1 MLVLAAAANKKFDRR
16 ERRPGRHINDGDFVI
31 YGSEPRIARHHNRAE
46 CQQRDYGPGFISEAS
61 QESGPRRGD
70 FSAIWLRDQVAADAA
85 GEKESGQVRE
95 LLLNSNPL
103 RRPRNPARNWY
114 HLCGTIF
121 NGSLNETGRPQTKI
135 IVNSKHTN
143 PRRKSR
149 RRMFRTSLLHASPL
163 FYVCLGL
170 LLCALPAMAQPQQVP
185 PAPAASSALP
195 DAPTANVQPAQ
206 QLSGNVSGTVVDPS
220 GAAVAGAHV
229 TLMRDDK
236 SQKQEVL
243 SSDDGQFSFAG
254 VAPGPFQITITSELF
269 TTQKVSAILHP
280 GEILVLPQIVFGLAT
295 EATQVQVNVPLV
307 EVAEEELKVEE
318 KQRIFGVI
326 PNFYVS
332 YVPNAAPLAS
342 KQKFQLAWRSTVD
355 PVNFAITG
363 AIAGVQQATNTF
375 SGYGQGAQGYGKRY
389 GASYADLVTGTF
401 LGSAILPSLLKQDP
415 RYFYKGTGSVRSRV
429 LYAIANS
436 VICKGDNG
444 HWQPNYSGILGS
456 LAAGGISNLYYPAQN
471 RDGAALTVENTL
483 IGIGETAATNLL
495 QEFVIRK
502 LTPNLSHQLQT
513 NTP

>member
-1 MLVLAAAANKKFDRR
+1 VEEKGKT
-16 ERRPGRHINDGDFVI
+16 
-31 YGSEPRIARHHNRAE
+31 
-46 CQQRDYGPGFISEAS
+46 QR
-61 QESGPRRGD
+61 
-70 FSAIWLRDQVAADAA
+70 
-85 GEKESGQVRE
+85 
-95 LLLNSNPL
+95 
-103 RRPRNPARNWY
+103 
-114 HLCGTIF
+114 
-121 NGSLNETGRPQTKI
+121 I
-135 IVNSKHTN
+135 IVNSHN
-143 PRRKSR
+143 PNLRSKSLD
-149 RRMFRTSLLHASPL
+149 RTARSSAIRFAGLAG
-163 FYVCLGL
+163 LGLSL
-170 LLCALPAMAQPQQVP
+170 LLCAF
-185 PAPAASSALP
+185 PAAAQSPQTPSAPEVASPLP
-195 DAPTANVQPAQ
+195 DAPTATAPLEQQPDQ
-206 QLSGNVSGTVVDPS
+206 HLPGNINGTIVDPS

-229 TLMRDDK
+229 ILTRDDK
-236 SQKQEVL
+236 FPKLEVL
-243 SSDDGQFSFAG
+243 SGDDGQFAFAG
-254 VAPGPFQITITSELF
+254 IAPGPFQLTVTSELF
-269 TTQKVSAILHP
+269 TTQKVSAILNP
-280 GEILVLPQIVFGLAT
+280 GENLILPQIVFGLAT

-307 EVAEEELKVEE
+307 EVAAEELKVEE

-342 KQKFQLAWRSTVD
+342 KQKFQLAWRTTMD

-401 LGSAILPSLLKQDP
+401 LGSAILPSILKQDP
-415 RYFYKGTGSVRSRV
+415 RYFYKGTGSSRSRV

-456 LAAGGISNLYYPAQN
+456 LASGGISNLYYPAQN
-471 RDGAALTVENTL
+471 RDGATLTVENTL

-502 LTPNLSHQLQT
+502 LTPNLSRQQQT

>member
-1 MLVLAAAANKKFDRR
+1 
-16 ERRPGRHINDGDFVI
+16 
-31 YGSEPRIARHHNRAE
+31 
-46 CQQRDYGPGFISEAS
+46 
-61 QESGPRRGD
+61 
-70 FSAIWLRDQVAADAA
+70 
-85 GEKESGQVRE
+85 
-95 LLLNSNPL
+95 
-103 RRPRNPARNWY
+103 
-114 HLCGTIF
+114 
-121 NGSLNETGRPQTKI
+121 
-135 IVNSKHTN
+135 VNSKQTN
-143 PRRKSR
+143 ARKKCRGRS
-149 RRMFRTSLLHASPL
+149 FRSSVLYASPL
-163 FYVCLGL
+163 FYLGLSL
-170 LLCALPAMAQPQQVP
+170 LLCALPAIAQPQEIL
-185 PAPAASSALP
+185 PAPVASSALP
-195 DAPTANVQPAQ
+195 DAPTASQQVAQ
-206 QLSGNVSGTVVDPS
+206 QLPGSVSGTVVDPS

-229 TLMRDDK
+229 ALARDDK
-236 SQKQEVL
+236 SPKQEVL
-243 SSDDGQFSFAG
+243 SGDDGQFSFAN
-254 VAPGPFQITITSELF
+254 VAPGPFQITVTSELF
-269 TTQKVSAILHP
+269 TTQKVSAMLHS
-280 GEILVLPQIVFGLAT
+280 GENLTVPQIVFVLAT

-342 KQKFQLAWRSTVD
+342 KQKFQLALRSTVD

-363 AIAGVQQATNTF
+363 VIAGVQQATNTP
-375 SGYGQGAQGYGKRY
+375 SEYGQGAQGYGKRY

-444 HWQPNYSGILGS
+444 HWQANYSGILGS
-456 LAAGGISNLYYPAQN
+456 LASGGISNLYYPAQN

-483 IGIGETAATNLL
+483 IGIGESAATNIL

-502 LTPNLSHQLQT
+502 LTPNLPHQQQT